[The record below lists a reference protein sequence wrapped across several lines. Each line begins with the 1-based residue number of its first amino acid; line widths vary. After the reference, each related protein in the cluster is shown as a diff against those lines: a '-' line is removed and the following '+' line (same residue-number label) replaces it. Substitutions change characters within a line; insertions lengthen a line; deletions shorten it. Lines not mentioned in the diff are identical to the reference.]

1 MPLLLVVLMAG
12 LSFPVSRAQGQAES
26 LLFDYSFK
34 GTPYPGA
41 IVQFVIDFTNA
52 GQVVLGLDGYEVTT
66 DFVYDFAILE
76 QWGYPHNLYAGEKY
90 SSSQSIEIPAST
102 SLGSHP
108 FKLRL
113 LCEVSGKARNQTVND
128 FIQVQVNPAIPLLS
142 NLGIIGGLSLLA
154 ASIAY
159 FPLRSRRGFLIFKVL
174 LGIWGGVLSTLAIGF
189 ALGVYFATD
198 FHPMLLLE
206 IGILI
211 WAGVAP
217 FLAEKSVWLTSRVNP
232 YYGSGEFVGSL
243 LRERSIREHRSLVI
257 PCVAGIVFTLALLF
271 PL

>member
-1 MPLLLVVLMAG
+1 M
-12 LSFPVSRAQGQAES
+12 
-26 LLFDYSFK
+26 
-34 GTPYPGA
+34 
-41 IVQFVIDFTNA
+41 
-52 GQVVLGLDGYEVTT
+52 
-66 DFVYDFAILE
+66 
-76 QWGYPHNLYAGEKY
+76 
-90 SSSQSIEIPAST
+90 
-102 SLGSHP
+102 
-108 FKLRL
+108 
-113 LCEVSGKARNQTVND
+113 ND

-243 LRERSIREHRSLVI
+243 LRERSIREHRSLI
-257 PCVAGIVFTLALLF
+257 ILCVAGIVFTLALLF